1 MDAISI
7 NLVLVLVLVLIGSLV
22 TCGRLAKHW
31 LTKPT
36 TIRITGRIP
45 DVEEWLP
52 RAMRRSA
59 VAHYSSARWGSQT
72 LISYDRNRRITG
84 YLGVLLGNQGDY
96 RVEVELPPYSAGT
109 HFTTDLPL
117 LATVTLSCYCT
128 RPSLLRLLFLGRYP
142 DKIAIAARARVIRQ
156 LKKHARLAAKELSLP

>member
-7 NLVLVLVLVLIGSLV
+7 GTVLVIVFIGSLIV
-22 TCGRLAKHW
+22 CGRLAQHW
-31 LTKPT
+31 LTKPAT
-36 TIRITGRIP
+36 VRITGRIP

-59 VAHYSSARWGSQT
+59 VAHSSARWGSQT
-72 LISYDRNRRITG
+72 LIISDRNRRTTG

-109 HFTTDLPL
+109 HFTTELPL
-117 LATVTLSCYCT
+117 LATVTLTSY
-128 RPSLLRLLFLGRYP
+128 RWHPSWLRRLFLGRFP

-156 LKKHARLAAKELSLP
+156 LRKHARLAAKELSPQ